1 MGISPAYA
9 QILPG
14 INSSA
19 ENNLYEFGYQ
29 QHPQKLLENT
39 EGVIQV
45 YVLSGDKI
53 FPTSIKGMKVTSSDN
68 SIIQIK
74 EIQSEDS
81 EYSTKIKIHAIK
93 PGIADISLAAPGFNS
108 QVIHV
113 TIYNNNNYP
122 TKILLKTTPNEF
134 PIDGPKT
141 GYVGIELA
149 TTGDLPTIALEDT
162 TVKISTPNTDV
173 IRLQE
178 SEIIIPKGEYYALT
192 KFDIRGSG
200 DAIIFAETEGMKKI
214 SEFVKVKE
222 AAKPLK
228 LQLYVFPENFNSFSS
243 QNGYAIVQL
252 QDAEG
257 IPVKTEK
264 EIELFLNVENPD
276 SGINTSHDFE
286 EFQFDSKKL
295 TISEG
300 KYSTFTS
307 FTPRPNISDFTE
319 SLEQTY
325 NFFIIAD
332 DYITQGATISVT
344 HDEIGAL
351 EGKGPAITQTIPFL
365 ATGERELL
373 GVAYFETDVE
383 VSRQLGTST
392 LGVTNRETATVTVP
406 VMASEDFAVNVA
418 SSSLDTVNVENIFF
432 KKGEN
437 AALIFGN
444 TGTSIPEE
452 KTVQLYVTDNKQT
465 NIVSATPHGPVE
477 DDLNLTIE
485 PLIPKILAN
494 SEFPLIGYLIESSSE
509 EEETTNTAGT
519 DEEEEDGRIGVTHFI
534 KDTVLTFSADENF
547 EISSEII
554 SRNQEYAVF
563 TPTANKIGT
572 STITAQASG
581 LETQLTLQSHTTDP
595 TKIELSYAKNILPM
609 TSNLASIQ
617 LLDSVGNPV
626 YTKTAI
632 QLEIVSNNQNSLTFP
647 ENIIFEKGEYF
658 KAFEITA
665 SSEGITEIA
674 ILAEDLPMANFE
686 LIVEGYHPEISLIAP
701 NAVDQG
707 NPVTAELVLQYSESS
722 MPVENFQVTW
732 NVLGGIILEEEITT
746 NANGKARI
754 TIDQI
759 EEGNLEIQVS
769 VNGLGFTNLETRKQ
783 IKVIPAPIIEST
795 AISETENMDLFT
807 GNNIILFAIPGV
819 AGAAFLYL
827 RKTNRLEDITERL
840 NISEKIEGV
849 KERISE
855 IRER

>member
-19 ENNLYEFGYQ
+19 ENNLYEFGHQ

-39 EGVIQV
+39 EGIIQV

-53 FPTSIKGMKVTSSDN
+53 VPTLIKGMKVTSSDN
-68 SIIQIK
+68 SIIQIQ
-74 EIQSEDS
+74 EIQSDDN
-81 EYSTKIKIHAIK
+81 EYSTKIKILAIK
-93 PGIADISLAAPGFNS
+93 PGIADIALAAPGFNS
-108 QVIHV
+108 KIIHV
-113 TIYNNNNYP
+113 TIYNNNNHP
-122 TKILLKTTPNEF
+122 TKILLKATPNEF
-134 PIDGPKT
+134 PIDGPKI
-141 GYVGIELA
+141 GYIGIELA
-149 TTGDLPTIALEDT
+149 TTGNLPTIALKDT

-178 SEIIIPKGEYYALT
+178 SEIIIPKGEYYVLT
-192 KFDIRGSG
+192 KFDIVGSG
-200 DAIIFAETEGMKKI
+200 DAIIFAETEGIKKI
-214 SEFVKVKE
+214 SEFVKVRD
-222 AAKPLK
+222 AAKPLQ
-228 LQLYVFPENFNSFSS
+228 LQLYVFPENFNSFST
-243 QNGYAIVQL
+243 QKGYAIVQL
-252 QDAEG
+252 QDADG
-257 IPVKTEK
+257 IPVKSEK
-264 EIELFLNVENPD
+264 DIELFLNVENPD

-295 TISEG
+295 IIDEG

-307 FTPRPNISDFTE
+307 FTPRPNIAHFTE
-319 SLEQTY
+319 NLEQTY

-332 DYITQGATISVT
+332 DYKTQGDTISIT
-344 HDEIGAL
+344 HDEVGAL
-351 EGKGPAITQTIPFL
+351 EGKGPAVTQTVPFL
-365 ATGERELL
+365 TTGEKELL
-373 GVAYFETDVE
+373 GVTYFETEVE
-383 VSRQLGTST
+383 VSRQLGTNT
-392 LGVTNRETATVTVP
+392 LGVENREKIIVTVP
-406 VMASEDFAVNVA
+406 VIASDDFAVNIA
-418 SSSLDTVNVENIFF
+418 SSSLDTVDVENAFF

-437 AALIFGN
+437 IALIFGN
-444 TGTSIPEE
+444 TGTSIPED
-452 KTVQLYVTDNKQT
+452 KTIQMYVTDNKQT
-465 NIVSATPHGPVE
+465 NTVSATPHGPIE

-494 SEFPLIGYLIESSSE
+494 SQFPLIGYLIESSSE
-509 EEETTNTAGT
+509 EEETTSTTGT
-519 DEEEEDGRIGVTHFI
+519 DEEVDGRMGVTHFI
-534 KDTVLTFSADENF
+534 KDSVLTFSADENF

-563 TPTANKIGT
+563 TSTANKIGS

-595 TKIELSYAKNILPM
+595 TKIELSYSKNILPM

-647 ENIIFEKGEYF
+647 EKIIFEKGEYF
-658 KAFEITA
+658 KSFEITA
-665 SSEGITEIA
+665 SSEGVTGIT

-686 LIVEGYHPEISLIAP
+686 LTVEGYHPEISLIAP

-707 NPVTAELVLQYSESS
+707 NPITAELVLQYSESS

-732 NVLGGIILEEEITT
+732 NVLGGTILEEENITNT
-746 NANGKARI
+746 NGKARI

-759 EEGNLEIQVS
+759 EEGNLEIHVS

-783 IKVIPAPIIEST
+783 IKVIPTPIIEST
-795 AISETENMDLFT
+795 AISETDNMDLFT
-807 GNNIILFAIPGV
+807 GNNVILFAIPGV

-840 NISEKIEGV
+840 NISERIEDV